1 MRIQYSLFDTLL
13 EPVFVLTADQKVVYC
28 NETAAIVCGL
38 SVRKITRGLKFSDLI
53 TFSETIEALD
63 KLINICEP
71 TAYKEV
77 NFTTSQGGE
86 GKVQIT
92 LQPIFDSMGDKNWV
106 VFVRDVTLEERLQK
120 KYRGELEQK
129 EGVIKDLEDAKIQLE
144 DYSKNLEKMV
154 AERTAELSSMNQTMT
169 ALLDSLGQGF
179 FIFNAEGRV
188 LDVTSKACENTI
200 ECRPQGQ
207 NIWNVLKIAENKV
220 DGFKKWMQTIF
231 MEMLPFED
239 LSPLGPVV
247 YPHSKGQN
255 ISLEYHPLRTAEG
268 TIAGIVVVAT
278 DISDLVAAQRQAET
292 EKEHAK
298 LIINMIKSK
307 REIFRFIQ
315 DSGNLLTDIRAEVT
329 KDAGPY
335 NLEALFRWLHTLKG
349 GAAIYSIKDLAD
361 GCHKA
366 ETLLN
371 EYKES
376 QSQATFVL
384 LRAQCFEIQDSYEM
398 FLMETKEILGSSVM
412 SAERQIEIAISKL
425 NEIARRVGTL
435 PGGGPV
441 AQELLLDLVMEP
453 INRYFEPYQDVIAR
467 VAEAEDKLL
476 LPLKIQENS
485 VFVLPEAYNSFFGTL
500 VHAFRNAVDHGIES
514 PETRTDL
521 GKPAEGQIEVLVEV
535 AQKNDQ
541 PFLLI
546 AIKDDGAGVNPQK
559 IRDRLKSKNIDT
571 SKESDEQVIQHIFDS
586 QFSTRDQVTEL
597 SGRGVGM
604 DAILHSAEALGG
616 RVWVTSV
623 LGQGTCLNIEI
634 PYISELKKDN
644 KQLHAA

>member
-38 SVRKITRGLKFSDLI
+38 SVRKITRGLKFGDLL
-53 TFSETIEALD
+53 TFSDAIEGLD
-63 KLINICEP
+63 NLIAISEP

-77 NFTTSQGGE
+77 TFTTSQGGE

-120 KYRGELEQK
+120 KYRAELEQK
-129 EGVIKDLEDAKIQLE
+129 EDVIKALEDAKVQLE

-179 FIFNAEGRV
+179 FIFNSDGRV

-207 NIWNVLKIAENKV
+207 NIWDVLKIADNKV
-220 DGFKKWMQTIF
+220 EGFKKWMQTIF

-247 YPHSKGQN
+247 YPHSKGNN
-255 ISLEYHPLRTAEG
+255 ISLEYHPLRSAEG
-268 TIAGIVVVAT
+268 AIAGIVVVAT
-278 DISDLVAAQRQAET
+278 DISDLVAAQRQAEN

-315 DSGNLLTDIRAEVT
+315 DSGNLLTDIRSEVS
-329 KDAGPY
+329 KDQGPY

-349 GAAIYSIKDLAD
+349 GAAIYSIKELAD
-361 GCHKA
+361 GCHQA

-376 QSQATFVL
+376 QAQATFIA
-384 LRAQCFEIQDSYEM
+384 LRAQCFEIEDSYNS
-398 FLMETKEILGSSVM
+398 FLTETKEILGSSILA
-412 SAERQIEIAISKL
+412 AERQVEIAISKL
-425 NEIARRVGTL
+425 NDIARRVGTL

-453 INRYFEPYQDVIAR
+453 INRYFEPYQDVVAR
-467 VAEAEDKLL
+467 VAEKEDKLL
-476 LPLKIQENS
+476 LPLKIHENS
-485 VFVLPEAYNSFFGTL
+485 VFVLPEAYNAFFGTL

-514 PETRTDL
+514 PETRSDA
-521 GKPAEGQIEVLVEV
+521 GKPAEGLIEVLVEV
-535 AQKNDQ
+535 ASKNGQ
-541 PFLLI
+541 PLLLI
-546 AIKDDGAGVNPQK
+546 AIKDDGAGINPQK
-559 IRDRLKSKNIDT
+559 IRDRLKSKKIDT
-571 SKESDEQVIQHIFDS
+571 SGESDEQVIQHIFDS
-586 QFSTRDQVTEL
+586 QFSTREQVTEL

-623 LGQGTCLNIEI
+623 LGQGTCLNIEV
-634 PYISELKKDN
+634 PYISELKKDTRH
-644 KQLHAA
+644 LHAA